1 MALKPAEQQE
11 LEALEQQYGSVFEPP
26 RPQPSFGQRVGQ
38 FGQQLGQATVQA
50 LPEIGGLV
58 GGALTTFGTRNPV
71 LGAEARVGTA
81 GVIRGLVGTGAGA
94 LAGTATKQQVEA
106 FQGKSQPLTK
116 QFAEQLSNTINEVTI
131 DAAGNV
137 VFKLGGSLFKVAKE
151 KLPSLGLFGTKA
163 TPDIEIK
170 RQVQALL
177 EEEGLGGLTRFQVKP
192 TATSGVVESI
202 GRGGVAGKGTFAK
215 LEEANTTALQN
226 KRDKILNQ
234 FTPKIVDDVEAGK
247 SYKEAI
253 KDAQSELSLAA
264 NEAYGVIERAGKNV
278 SVDVSPIANDALA
291 RLKEAADISRSGT
304 PNIALSDQVVT
315 QLKNISDLK
324 GNITFTQAH
333 KLRSDLNAQLRDVKN
348 EFGSNSP
355 LVAVLSQNI
364 NAIEQAMDLSA
375 SKLNPKLKEAYRET
389 SNFYRESTTE
399 LFPESLAKLNNK
411 TVERVGDTIFA
422 TGNVTEIEQ
431 LYKSL
436 ERAQTIN
443 PKLNVGEIKSSLQK
457 NYLSGLI
464 GTEGQETAVAS
475 LLSLDKKLQ
484 DKKFKRTFDA
494 AIPDE
499 EIRNNIKTLI
509 NATKLSQ
516 TKPQNTFSL
525 ALASAQSRES
535 QKILLAAAAGATGTA
550 LYTGQYG
557 LAGTA
562 ASAGTILLT
571 PLALAKFATSK
582 SGVRQLL
589 KAEQTYSQALK
600 ATGEEKTKLALKTL
614 GFMNEAYKTA
624 GITEEDLGIAKP
636 EQANQAM
643 TPDELKELEM
653 LEQRLR

>member
-11 LEALEQQYGSVFEPP
+11 LEALEQQYGSVFDQPKPP
-26 RPQPSFGQRVGQ
+26 PSFGQRVTQ
-38 FGQQLGQATVQA
+38 FGQQLGRATVQA

-58 GGALTTFGTRNPV
+58 GGALATATTRSPIA
-71 LGAEARVGTA
+71 GAEARAGTA
-81 GVIRGLVGTGAGA
+81 GLIRGLVGTGAGA
-94 LAGTATKQQVEA
+94 LTGTATKQQIEA

-151 KLPSLGLFGTKA
+151 KLASKGLFTTKA

-177 EEEGLGGLTRFQVKP
+177 EEEGFGGLTRFQVKP
-192 TATSGVVESI
+192 TTTSGLVESI

-226 KRDKILNQ
+226 KRDKILNE
-234 FTPKIVDDVEAGK
+234 FTPKIIDDVEAGK

-253 KDAQSELSLAA
+253 KDAQSGLSLAA
-264 NEAYGVIERAGKNV
+264 EEAYGVIERAGKNV
-278 SVDVSPIANDALA
+278 SVDVSPIANEALK
-291 RLKEAADISRSGT
+291 RLKEASDISKSGT
-304 PNIALSDQVVT
+304 PNIALGDQVVT
-315 QLKNISDLK
+315 QLRNIADLK

-333 KLRSDLNAQLRDVKN
+333 KLRSDLNAQLRDVQN
-348 EFGSNSP
+348 EFGANSP
-355 LVAVLSQNI
+355 LVAVLTQNI
-364 NAIEQAMDLSA
+364 KAVEQAMDLSA

-389 SNFYRESTTE
+389 SNFYRESLTE

-431 LYKSL
+431 MYKSL

-443 PKLNVGEIKSSLQK
+443 PKLNVDEIKGSLQK

-464 GTEGQETAVAS
+464 GTEGQETAIAS

-484 DKKFKRTFDA
+484 DKKFKRTFEA

-499 EIRNNIKTLI
+499 EIRNNIKTLA
-509 NATKLSQ
+509 NAAKLSQ
-516 TKPQNTFSL
+516 AKPQNTFSL
-525 ALASAQSRES
+525 ALASAQADSA
-535 QKILLAAAAGATGTA
+535 QKVLLGITAGASVAGGIGLVGTV
-550 LYTGQYG
+550 L
-557 LAGTA
+557 
-562 ASAGTILLT
+562 SAGGILLT

-582 SGVRQLL
+582 GGVKELL

-600 ATGEEKTKLALKTL
+600 ATGEERTKLGLKTL
-614 GFMNEAYKTA
+614 GLMNEAYKTA

-653 LEQRLR
+653 LEQRYR

>member
-26 RPQPSFGQRVGQ
+26 RPQPSFGQ
-38 FGQQLGQATVQA
+38 QLGRATVQA

-94 LAGTATKQQVEA
+94 LTGTVTKQQIEGL
-106 FQGKSQPLTK
+106 QGNRQPLTK
-116 QFAEQLSNTINEVTI
+116 QFAEQLSNTINEVTV

-137 VFKLGGSLFKVAKE
+137 VFKLGGTLFKVAKE
-151 KLPSLGLFGTKA
+151 KLASKGLFTTKA
-163 TPDIEIK
+163 APDVEIK

-192 TATSGVVESI
+192 SATSGVIESI
-202 GRGGVAGKGTFAK
+202 GRGSIAGKGTFAK

-226 KRDKILNQ
+226 KRDKILNE
-234 FTPKIVDDVEAGK
+234 FTPKIIDDVEAGK
-247 SYKEAI
+247 NYKDAI
-253 KDAQSELSLAA
+253 KDAQAGLSSAA
-264 NEAYGVIERAGKNV
+264 GEAYGVIERAGKNV
-278 SVDVSPIANDALA
+278 SVDVSPIANNALA
-291 RLKEAADISRSGT
+291 RLKEAADISKSGT

-348 EFGSNSP
+348 EFGANSP

-375 SKLNPKLKEAYRET
+375 SKLNPRLKEAYRET

-464 GTEGQETAVAS
+464 GTEGQETAVSS

-499 EIRNNIKTLI
+499 EIRNNIKILV
-509 NATKLSQ
+509 NAARLSQ

-525 ALASAQSRES
+525 ALASAQADSA
-535 QKILLAAAAGATGTA
+535 QKLLLGAAGYASATGE
-550 LYTGQYG
+550 LG
-557 LAGTA
+557 LAGTV
-562 ASAGTILLT
+562 ASAGGILLT
-571 PLALAKFATSK
+571 PLVLAKFATSK
-582 SGVRQLL
+582 SGVRGLL

-600 ATGEEKTKLALKTL
+600 ATGEEQTKLALKTFGL
-614 GFMNEAYKTA
+614 MNEAYKTA
-624 GITEEDLGIAKP
+624 GVTEEDLGIAKP
-636 EQANQAM
+636 EQPNQPNQAL